1 MSKNLLGS
9 EISPYLL
16 QHKDNPVH
24 WYPWGKEALDQARK
38 LNRPILLSVGY
49 AACHWCH
56 VMAHE
61 SFEDDETAEVM
72 NRLFINIKVDREERP
87 DIDKIYM
94 NAIHLMG
101 EQGGWPLTMFL
112 TPTGEPFWGGTYF
125 PKRPNYGRPGFI
137 QVLDQIA
144 EIHKNQPDKVK
155 TNCDAISQALAK
167 RTEKDETHTLTVDIA
182 DQVANR
188 LLQQIDFN
196 HGGLKGAPKFP
207 QTIILDLLW
216 RAGIRLNLP
225 EYRDAVTISLTRM
238 SQGGIYDHLGGGYA
252 RYSVD
257 EFWLAP
263 HFEKMLYDN
272 ALILD
277 LLIRAF
283 QTTAE
288 PLFHQRIEETI
299 EWVQR
304 EMVTKEGAFCASL
317 DADSEGV
324 EGKFYVWS
332 AEEIKQHL
340 GPDFGAFAQTY
351 DVSDAGNWEQVN
363 ILNRLKSG
371 SLGNDD
377 IEQTLSLNRKTLL
390 KYREERIRPGLDD
403 KILSDWNGLMIASMA
418 SAAMAF
424 GNNHWLEKA
433 KKAHHYIITTM
444 IIDGQL
450 HHAARLG
457 KIQHL
462 TTSEGYANMIRASLA
477 LHQATGET
485 DYLNTAIDLN
495 SSLYEHYWDCDD
507 GGYFFTAD
515 NAESLIVRTRSHHD
529 DATPNAN
536 GIMAQN
542 LIRLYLL
549 TGNQEHLDRVDQI
562 ISAFTTDMFQNIFNS
577 ASLLVAFEMRMALLS
592 VVVAPGKDTRH
603 NQDMLKTV
611 RSCIPAT
618 AALLIINADIA
629 LAKNHP
635 AQGKSSIDNRP
646 TIYICQNNTCTSP
659 LIETEG
665 ITQALIA
672 L

>member
-1 MSKNLLGS
+1 MSKNLLAS

-24 WYPWGKEALDQARK
+24 WYPWGNEALDQARK

-61 SFEDDETAEVM
+61 SFEDNETAKVM
-72 NRLFINIKVDREERP
+72 NKLFINIKVDREERP

-94 NAIHLMG
+94 NAIQLMG

-112 TPTGEPFWGGTYF
+112 TPKGEPFWGGTYF
-125 PKRPNYGRPGFI
+125 PKTSNYGRPGFI
-137 QVLDQIA
+137 QILNQIA
-144 EIHKNQPDKVK
+144 EIYENQPDKVK
-155 TNCDAISQALAK
+155 TNCLAITQALAK
-167 RTEKDETHTLTVDIA
+167 RTQKNKTHTLTIDITT
-182 DQVANR
+182 QVANR
-188 LLQQIDFN
+188 LLQQMDFN

-216 RAGIRLNLP
+216 RTGIRLSLP
-225 EYRDAVTISLTRM
+225 EYRDTVTISLTHM
-238 SQGGIYDHLGGGYA
+238 SQGGIYDHLGGGYS

-257 EFWLAP
+257 EIWLAP

-283 QTTAE
+283 QVTAE
-288 PLFHQRIEETI
+288 PLFQQRIEETI
-299 EWVQR
+299 GWVQR
-304 EMVTKEGAFCASL
+304 EMVTNEGAFSASL

-332 AEEIKQHL
+332 AEEIKLHL
-340 GPDFGAFAQTY
+340 GSAYDVFAQIY
-351 DVSDAGNWEQVN
+351 DVSETGNWEQVN

-371 SLGNDD
+371 HPGNDD
-377 IEQTLSLNRKTLL
+377 IEQTLSQNRKTLL
-390 KYREERIRPGLDD
+390 KHREGRIRPALDD
-403 KILSDWNGLMIASMA
+403 KILSDWNGLMISSLA

-424 GNNHWLEKA
+424 ENNHWLDMA
-433 KKAHHYIITTM
+433 KKAHHYITTTM
-444 IIDGQL
+444 IIEGKL
-450 HHAARLG
+450 HHAARMQ

-477 LHQATGET
+477 LHQATGNIQ
-485 DYLNTAIDLN
+485 YLNTAIQLN
-495 SSLYEHYWDCDD
+495 SSLYEHYWDHTDD
-507 GGYFFTAD
+507 GYFFTAD

-549 TGNQEHLDRVDQI
+549 TSNQEHLDRVDQI
-562 ISAFTTDMFQNIFNS
+562 ISAFTTDIFQNIFNS

-592 VVVAPGKDTRH
+592 VIVAPGKPEKL
-603 NQDMLKTV
+603 NQAMLATV
-611 RSCIPAT
+611 RTNIPAT
-618 AALLIINADIA
+618 AALLIINEDSAP
-629 LAKNHP
+629 AKNHP
-635 AQGKSSIDNRP
+635 AHGKSAIDDRP
-646 TIYICQNNTCTSP
+646 TIYICQNNICNSP
-659 LIETEG
+659 LTETED
-665 ITQALIA
+665 IIQALIA

>member
-1 MSKNLLGS
+1 MSKNLLGK

-94 NAIHLMG
+94 NAIQLMG

-112 TPTGEPFWGGTYF
+112 TPAGEPFWGGTYF
-125 PKRPNYGRPGFI
+125 PKTPNYGRPGFI
-137 QVLDQIA
+137 QVLNQIA
-144 EIHKNQPDKVK
+144 EIHQNQPDKVK
-155 TNCDAISQALAK
+155 TNCDAINQALSK
-167 RTEKDETHTLTVDIA
+167 KPEKDDTHILTVDIA
-182 DQVANR
+182 NQVANR
-188 LLQQIDFN
+188 LLQQIDFK

-216 RAGIRLNLP
+216 RTGIRLNLP
-225 EYRDAVTISLTRM
+225 EYRNAVTISLDRM
-238 SQGGIYDHLGGGYA
+238 SQGGIYDHLGGGYS

-277 LLIRAF
+277 LLTRAY
-283 QTTAE
+283 QATSE
-288 PLFHQRIEETI
+288 PLFQHRIEETI
-299 EWVQR
+299 AWLQR
-304 EMVTKEGAFCASL
+304 EMVTGERAFCASL

-340 GPDFGAFAQTY
+340 EPDFDAFAQIY
-351 DVSDAGNWEQVN
+351 DVSKEGNWEQVN

-371 SLGNDD
+371 NLKNDE
-377 IEQTLSLNRKTLL
+377 IEQTLSQNRKTLS
-390 KYREERIRPGLDD
+390 KQREGRIRPGLDD
-403 KILSDWNGLMIASMA
+403 KILSDWNGLMISSLA
-418 SAAMAF
+418 SASTAF
-424 GNNHWLEKA
+424 RNNTWLEMA
-433 KKAHHYIITTM
+433 KNAYHYITTAM

-462 TTSEGYANMIRASLA
+462 ATSEGYANMIRASLA
-477 LHQATGET
+477 LHQATGDI

-495 SSLYEHYWDCDD
+495 SSVYEHYWDRND

-542 LIRLYLL
+542 LIRLNLL
-549 TGNQEHLDRVDQI
+549 TANQEHLDRCDQV

-592 VVVAPGKDTRH
+592 VVIAPGKDENL
-603 NQDMLKTV
+603 NQLMQTTV
-611 RSCIPAT
+611 RSSIPAT
-618 AALLIINADIA
+618 AALLIFNSDTS
-629 LAKNHP
+629 LTKTHP
-635 AQGKSSIDNRP
+635 AHGKSSIKDLP
-646 TIYICQNNTCTSP
+646 TIYICQNNTCANP
-659 LIETEG
+659 LTEKED
-665 ITQALIA
+665 IIQALIA

>member
-1 MSKNLLGS
+1 MSKNLLGK

-24 WYPWGKEALDQARK
+24 WYPWGKHALDQARK
-38 LNRPILLSVGY
+38 LNRPILLSIGY

-72 NRLFINIKVDREERP
+72 NRHFINIKVDREERP

-94 NAIHLMG
+94 NAIQLMG

-112 TPTGEPFWGGTYF
+112 TPSGEPFWGGTYF
-125 PKRPNYGRPGFI
+125 PKTPNYGRPGFI
-137 QVLDQIA
+137 QVLNQIS
-144 EIHKNQPDKVK
+144 EIHENQPDKVK
-155 TNCDAISQALAK
+155 TNTDAIAQALNK
-167 RTEKDETHTLTVDIA
+167 KPEKDETHILTIDIA
-182 DQVANR
+182 NQVANR

-216 RAGIRLNLP
+216 RTGIRLNLP

-238 SQGGIYDHLGGGYA
+238 SQGGIYDHLGGGYS

-283 QTTAE
+283 QATSG
-288 PLFHQRIEETI
+288 PLFKHRIEETI
-299 EWVQR
+299 AWIQR
-304 EMVTKEGAFCASL
+304 EMVTSEEAFCASL
-317 DADSEGV
+317 DADSEDV

-340 GPDFGAFAQTY
+340 GSGFDDFAEIY

-371 SLGNDD
+371 NLKDNDL
-377 IEQTLSLNRKTLL
+377 EQTLSQHRKTLTRQ
-390 KYREERIRPGLDD
+390 REKRIRPGLDD
-403 KILSDWNGLMIASMA
+403 KILSDWNGLMISSLA
-418 SAAMAF
+418 SASNAF
-424 GNNHWLEKA
+424 GNTTWLEMA
-433 KKAHHYIITTM
+433 KKAHHYITTTM
-444 IIDGQL
+444 IIDGKL

-462 TTSEGYANMIRASLA
+462 ATSEGYANMIRASLA
-477 LHQATGET
+477 LHLATDDI
-485 DYLNTAIDLN
+485 DYLNTANDLN
-495 SSLYEHYWDCDD
+495 SALYEYYWDRND

-515 NAESLIVRTRSHHD
+515 NAENLIVRTRSQHD

-542 LIRLYLL
+542 LIRLHLL
-549 TGNQEHLDRVDQI
+549 TGNQEHLDRCDQI

-592 VVVAPGKDTRH
+592 VVVAPGKDKKL
-603 NQDMLKTV
+603 NQLMLTAV
-611 RSCIPAT
+611 RSSIPAT
-618 AALLIINADIA
+618 AALMIVSSDTP
-629 LAKNHP
+629 LAKSHP
-635 AQGKSSIDNRP
+635 AHGKSSIRDLP
-646 TIYICQNNTCTSP
+646 TIYICQNNICASP
-659 LIETEG
+659 LAEKEDI
-665 ITQALIA
+665 IQALIA